1 MENLGYYNGRYG
13 RLEEMMIPMNDRVC
27 YFGDGVYDATC
38 CAGHV
43 IYLIDEHIDR
53 FFNSAAMLRI
63 EIPCT
68 KAELR
73 DLLYEMVR
81 KVDGD
86 CLFVYWQVTRGTAM
100 RNHAFPDVPANL
112 WIMIK
117 PASFRDMAQRVRLT
131 EMEDTRFLHCNI
143 KTLNLLPSVMASQKA
158 EERGCFETVFHRGEI
173 VTECAHSNVHILKDG
188 ALITHPTDCHILPGV
203 ARRHLILAC
212 QALGVPVEERP
223 FTMAE
228 LLDADEVL
236 VTSSSNFCIVADHLD
251 DAPVGGRAPELV
263 ERLQKWL
270 TEEFRAY
277 ISENA

>member
-53 FFNSAAMLRI
+53 FFNSAAMLKI
-63 EIPCT
+63 EVPCS

-73 DLLYEMVR
+73 ELLCEMVR

-117 PASFRDMAQRVRLT
+117 PASFRDMSKRVRLT

-158 EERGCFETVFHRGEI
+158 EERGCFETVFHRGET

-228 LLDADEVL
+228 LLVADEVL

-251 DAPVGGRAPELV
+251 DASVGGRAPVLV
-263 ERLQKWL
+263 EKLQQWL

-277 ISENA
+277 IAENA

>member
-13 RLEEMMIPMNDRVC
+13 RLEDMMVPMNDRVC

-38 CAGHV
+38 CANHV
-43 IYLIDEHIDR
+43 IYLVDEHIDR
-53 FFNSAAMLRI
+53 FFNSAALLKI
-63 EIPCT
+63 QVPCT
-68 KAELR
+68 KAELKA
-73 DLLYEMVR
+73 LLNEMVA

-86 CLFVYWQVTRGTAM
+86 NLFVYWQATRGTAM
-100 RNHAFPDVPANL
+100 RNHAFPDGPANL

-117 PASFRDMAQRVRLT
+117 PATFRDMTKRVRLT

-158 EERGCFETVFHRGEI
+158 EERGCFETVFHRGET

-188 ALITHPTDCHILPGV
+188 ALITHPTDCHILAGV

-212 QALGVPVEERP
+212 GALGVPVEERP

-228 LLDADEVL
+228 LMDADEVL
-236 VTSSSNFCIVADHLD
+236 VTSSSNFCMVASHLD

-263 ERLQKWL
+263 ERLQSYL
-270 TEEFRAY
+270 TKEFTDY
-277 ISENA
+277 IGRK

>member
-68 KAELR
+68 KAELK

-117 PASFRDMAQRVRLT
+117 PASFRDMSQRVRLT

-158 EERGCFETVFHRGEI
+158 EERGCFETVFHRGET

-251 DAPVGGRAPELV
+251 DAPVGRRAPALV
-263 ERLQKWL
+263 EKLQQWL

-277 ISENA
+277 VAQNA